1 MVLESLR
8 RAYLEHKLKK
18 VKGAQRE
25 GYIRE
30 IGKINAKEQFEAQAK
45 EIQTKA
51 YREEELKQA
60 ARLGSETAKIQ
71 TQRKLEQIKKTGG
84 QQGFLA
90 GLDKFLAG
98 TGVAKGTSKVV
109 GTGGLFGG
117 GNQRVDIIGGR
128 SSSGGFNPV
137 TGYRAPA
144 PQQKVRRVHRRRRP
158 RYKMVRVRV

>member
-25 GYIRE
+25 GYVRE
-30 IGKINAKEQFEAQAK
+30 IGRINAKEQFESQVK
-45 EIQTKA
+45 ETETKA

-60 ARLGSETAKIQ
+60 VRLGSETAKIQ
-71 TQRKLEQIKKTGG
+71 TQRKLDQIKKTGG
-84 QQGFLA
+84 STGFLA

-98 TGVAKGTSKVV
+98 TGVAKGTAKVV
-109 GTGGLFGG
+109 GPGFGVG
-117 GNQRVDIIGGR
+117 APRVDIIGGR
-128 SSSGGFNPV
+128 GGGGFNPV